1 MAILSVAPTQSLC
14 LWYHTVKPTS
24 RVPLKL
30 AEPAQASA
38 VLSRRHFLWNSA
50 GGLGGIALAWLLQRD
65 QARAVGA
72 SANRSASASVPGPR
86 LSQFAPKA
94 RRVVQIFCC
103 GGVSHLDTFDYKP
116 ELERLHGKTL
126 EGKGENLGFFG
137 QPGRVM
143 QSVYG
148 FRRYGQSGS
157 WVSSLLPH
165 LSECVDDLTFIH
177 SMYAKS
183 NNHTPATFQMNSGF
197 TLNGFPSMGAWL
209 SYGLGAEN
217 ENLPA
222 FVVLPDPRGL
232 MAGGSINW
240 TSGFLPANHQGVPFR
255 TSGREPIAD
264 LNRPPHI
271 TPADRDADMSMLAT
285 MNREFAEAHPGDGA
299 FAARLRSY
307 ELAARMQVSIPEATD
322 LESESAAIKQLYGL
336 EDPANKGFARNCL
349 MARRLLER
357 GVRFVQIFNGGAFGS
372 PRINWDGHENLKEN
386 HDTQAATMDRPVAAL
401 IRDLKQR
408 GMLDDTLFI
417 WATEFGRSPA
427 TQGIGSAGRDH
438 HPTAFT
444 CFLAGA
450 GLKRGI
456 HYGRSD
462 EVGYFV
468 EENKVTIPDF
478 HATILH
484 LLGLD
489 HQQLTFYHNGIDR
502 RLTDVHGHVIEG
514 LLS

>member
-1 MAILSVAPTQSLC
+1 MSGEHMNLPNDV
-14 LWYHTVKPTS
+14 
-24 RVPLKL
+24 REVP
-30 AEPAQASA
+30 P
-38 VLSRRHFLWNSA
+38 VLSRRHFLSNTA
-50 GGLGGIALAWLLQRD
+50 HGLGGVALAWLLSRD
-65 QARAVGA
+65 QSRAAGPALASSARQ
-72 SANRSASASVPGPR
+72 PH
-86 LSQFAPKA
+86 FAAKA
-94 RRVVQIFCC
+94 KRVVQIFCC

-116 ELERLHGKTL
+116 ELERMNGKTL

-137 QPGRVM
+137 QPGKVM
-143 QSVYG
+143 KSVYD
-148 FRRYGQSGS
+148 FRQHGQSGG

-165 LSECVDDLTFIH
+165 LAGCVDDVCFIH

-209 SYGLGAEN
+209 SYGLGTEN

-232 MAGGSINW
+232 IAGGSINW

-255 TSGREPIAD
+255 TNSREPIAD
-264 LNRPPHI
+264 LN
-271 TPADRDADMSMLAT
+271 TPASIPSEARAADMRLLAS
-285 MNREFAEAHPGDGA
+285 MNREFTEANPGDGA

-307 ELAARMQVSIPEATD
+307 ELAARMQSSIPEATNLD
-322 LESESAAIKQLYGL
+322 NESEATKRLYGL
-336 EDPANKGFARNCL
+336 EEESNKGFSRNCL

-386 HDTQAATMDRPVAAL
+386 HNTQAATMDKPVAAL
-401 IRDLKQR
+401 IHDLKQR
-408 GMLDDTLFI
+408 GMLEDTLFV
-417 WATEFGRSPA
+417 WATEFGRSPS
-427 TQGIGSAGRDH
+427 TQGVNSPGRDH

-450 GLKRGI
+450 GVKNGF
-456 HYGRSD
+456 HYGKSD
-462 EVGYFV
+462 DVGYFV
-468 EENKVTIPDF
+468 AENKVTVPDF

-484 LLGLD
+484 LLGID
-489 HQQLTFYHNGIDR
+489 HERLTFYHNGINR
-502 RLTDVHGHVIEG
+502 RLTDVHGKVITPI
-514 LLS
+514 LT

>member
-1 MAILSVAPTQSLC
+1 MSDNCTP
-14 LWYHTVKPTS
+14 
-24 RVPLKL
+24 
-30 AEPAQASA
+30 PAGLPDEGPS
-38 VLSRRHFLWNSA
+38 VLSRRHFLWNTA
-50 GGLGGIALAWLLQRD
+50 GGLGGIALAWLLNREQSRATMPGAVSS
-65 QARAVGA
+65 ARA
-72 SANRSASASVPGPR
+72 PH
-86 LSQFAPKA
+86 FAPKA
-94 RRVVQIFCC
+94 KRVVQIFCC

-116 ELERLHGKTL
+116 ELARLHGKTL

-137 QPGRVM
+137 QPGKVM
-143 QSVYG
+143 KSAYE
-148 FRRYGQSGS
+148 FRQHGQSGA

-165 LSECVDDLTFIH
+165 LAGCVDDVCFIH
-177 SMYAKS
+177 SMFAKS

-209 SYGLGAEN
+209 SYGLGSEN

-232 MAGGSINW
+232 IAGGSINW

-255 TSGREPIAD
+255 TNSGEPIVD
-264 LNRPPHI
+264 LN
-271 TPADRDADMSMLAT
+271 TPANIPPGTRAADMQLLAT
-285 MNREFAEAHPGDGA
+285 MNREFAEANPGDGA

-307 ELAARMQVSIPEATD
+307 ELAARMQVSIPEATS
-322 LESESAAIKQLYGL
+322 LESETEATRKLYGL
-336 EDPANKGFARNCL
+336 GEDANKGFARNCL

-386 HDTQAATMDRPVAAL
+386 HDTQAATMDKPVAAL
-401 IRDLKQR
+401 IQDLKQR
-408 GMLDDTLFI
+408 GMLEDTLFV
-417 WATEFGRSPA
+417 WATEFGRSPS
-427 TQGIGSAGRDH
+427 TQGIDSPGRDH

-450 GLKRGI
+450 GVQKGFR
-456 HYGRSD
+456 YGVTD

-468 EENKVTIPDF
+468 TENKVTIPDI

-489 HQQLTFYHNGIDR
+489 HEKLTFYHNGINR
-502 RLTDVHGHVIEG
+502 RLTDVHGKVING
-514 LLS
+514 ILA

>member
-1 MAILSVAPTQSLC
+1 LG
-14 LWYHTVKPTS
+14 
-24 RVPLKL
+24 
-30 AEPAQASA
+30 
-38 VLSRRHFLWNSA
+38 LSRRHFLWNSA
-50 GGLGGIALAWLLQRD
+50 GGLGAIALAWLFDQD
-65 QARAVGA
+65 QARAA
-72 SANRSASASVPGPR
+72 QTSTLSSAR
-86 LSQFAPKA
+86 LPHFAPRAK
-94 RRVVQIFCC
+94 RVVQVFCC

-116 ELERLHGKTL
+116 ELARFHGKTL

-137 QPGRVM
+137 QPGKVM
-143 QSVYG
+143 KSPYP
-148 FRRYGQSGS
+148 FRQHGRSGA
-157 WVSSLLPH
+157 WVSSLLPY
-165 LSECVDDLTFIH
+165 LANCVDELCFVH
-177 SMYAKS
+177 SMFART

-197 TLNGFPSMGAWL
+197 TMNGFPSMGAWL
-209 SYGLGAEN
+209 SYGLGTIN

-255 TSGREPIAD
+255 TQGREPILD
-264 LNRPPHI
+264 LHTPQRAVAGR
-271 TPADRDADMSMLAT
+271 PADMELLAT
-285 MNREFAEAHPGDGA
+285 MNREFAEQNPGDDA

-307 ELAARMQVSIPEATD
+307 ELAARMQVSIPEATS
-322 LESESAAIKQLYGL
+322 LENESAATRHLYGL
-336 EDPANKGFARNCL
+336 DDDANKGFARNCL

-386 HDTQAATMDRPVAAL
+386 HDNQAATMDKPVAGL
-401 IRDLKQR
+401 LTDLKQR
-408 GMLDDTLFI
+408 GLLEDTLFI
-417 WATEFGRSPA
+417 WATEFGRGPA
-427 TQGIGSAGRDH
+427 TQGLDSPGRDH

-450 GLKRGI
+450 GVKPGHR
-456 HYGRSD
+456 HGRTD

-468 EENKVTIPDF
+468 AEDKVTIPDF

-489 HQQLTFYHNGIDR
+489 HERLTFYHNGINR
-502 RLTDVHGHVIEG
+502 RLTDVHGEVVSQI
-514 LLS
+514 LV